1 MAQDDF
7 DKTEEPTDK
16 KIEDARKEG
25 QVARSM
31 ELSTAL
37 VLISSALGF
46 MFFGSFIASAV
57 FGLTERTFTLSRDE
71 TYDTTHMFQAWG
83 WVIDLVQWPVL
94 MFLVVSLVGGVY
106 GNIAL
111 GGFNFTW
118 KGAAPKMTK
127 ISPVSGFKRMFGVNA
142 LVELG
147 KSIAKIVVILSA
159 AYFALLFFKD
169 EALHL
174 DQELFPANIFHAID
188 MLEWAFLILTLAM
201 LPIVA
206 IDVPFQVYKY
216 TKDLKMSKQEV
227 KDERKNAEGDP
238 MTKSRVRRLQYQAA
252 ANRMMQDVP
261 EADVI
266 ITNPTHYSVAIKY
279 DQDGER
285 APVMVAKGIDE
296 LAMHI
301 RTVAS
306 AHGVML
312 IPSPMLARAIYY
324 STEINQEVPQKLF
337 MAVAQVLA
345 YVYQLKAYKSG
356 KAQRPKA
363 LSKTL
368 PIPPE
373 LRR

>member
-159 AYFALLFFKD
+159 AYLALLFFKD

>member
-363 LSKTL
+363 LSKSL

>member
-46 MFFGSFIASAV
+46 MVFGSFIASAL

-71 TYDTTHMFQAWG
+71 TYDTTHMFQAWS

-94 MFLVVSLVGGVY
+94 LFLIVSLVGGVY

-118 KGAAPKMTK
+118 KGAAPKMNK

-206 IDVPFQVYKY
+206 IDVPFQIYKY